1 MNVLVQTLLEEIKD
15 DRTSGAA
22 ELVQKG
28 GEAVSVFL
36 STFGGPPSSFPRELT
51 DLARRL
57 ITCQPSMA
65 PFFHL
70 ANLLL
75 LTVEDVPGVEGM
87 KKEVQEVVEAF
98 LLRLKCSGELISNHA
113 RALIPAGSR
122 VFTHSYSSTVL
133 RVLTDARRDGR
144 ACDVVCTEARPL
156 CEGFQMAGRL
166 REAGIP
172 VQVEVDAASIYRVK
186 DAGLVLV
193 GADCL
198 SPLGLVN
205 KVGTY
210 GLALAARERRVPFYA
225 LCSTE
230 KLLGLKMVE
239 AFRIVRKDPR
249 EVWPHAPEGLE
260 VVNFYFD
267 TTPLDLLTAIVTED
281 GVLRGSDLMRRF
293 QTMRVSRE
301 FPARETGASC

>member
-1 MNVLVQTLLEEIKD
+1 MNVLVQTLLEEIGE

-22 ELVQKG
+22 ELVRKG
-28 GEAVSVFL
+28 AETVSVFL
-36 STFGGPPSSFPRELT
+36 STFGGPSSSLPGELMV
-51 DLARRL
+51 LARRL
-57 ITCQPSMA
+57 IACQPSMA

-75 LTVEDVPGVEGM
+75 LAAEDVPGIEGM
-87 KKEVQEVVEAF
+87 KKTVEEAVETF

-113 RALIPAGSR
+113 RPLIPEGAR
-122 VFTHSYSSTVL
+122 VFTHSCSSTVL
-133 RVLTDARRDGR
+133 HALTDARRDGR
-144 ACDVVCTEARPL
+144 AFEAVCTESRPL
-156 CEGFQMAGRL
+156 YEGFQMAGRL
-166 REAGIP
+166 RDAGIA

-186 DAGLVLV
+186 DAGLVMV

-225 LCSTE
+225 LCSTD

-239 AFRIVRKDPR
+239 AFRILRKDAR
-249 EVWPHAPEGLE
+249 EVWPHAPEGVE

-267 TTPLDLLTAIVTED
+267 TTPLDLLTAIVTEE

-301 FPARETGASC
+301 FPAREAGPA